1 MSENILDA
9 DDMFDESADVA
20 ESVGEEVAEQVG
32 KTSEET
38 DPGSAADDSSEE
50 KKSLLSSFTLF
61 DSMLLVGLIC
71 VSLATLVL
79 FLELNEFGKFPGS
92 FPWRTNEFLK

>member
-1 MSENILDA
+1 MSDNILDA

-20 ESVGEEVAEQVG
+20 ESVGQEADQVG
-32 KTSEET
+32 KTSGES
-38 DPGSAADDSSEE
+38 DPGSSADDSSEE
-50 KKSLLSSFTLF
+50 KKSLISSFTLF

-71 VSLATLVL
+71 VSLATLFL